1 MPADSRQSLSL
12 RRIQHLSFAPVSP
25 VKPRLQRQNLKA
37 SEAYVSAL
45 AKAPTPRDGWTS
57 IALSASSSASCS
69 STHHPPGGRQAHAP
83 VSEALETGRSPQ
95 WGPPEDRTSQKGFTG
110 DPRRPTWP
118 SSCART
124 ASRPPQASPPSSPP
138 TCLAQPSH
146 PRPAAHRD
154 ASVAL
159 PW

>member
-83 VSEALETGRSPQ
+83 SLRHWRPEGLLNGARLKTEHLKKALQETHE
-95 WGPPEDRTSQKGFTG
+95 GPPGLPPALAQ
-110 DPRRPTWP
+110 RPGHRKLP
-118 SSCART
+118 LLRVH
-124 ASRPPQASPPSSPP
+124 QLASPSHHTRDPQP
-138 TCLAQPSH
+138 TAT
-146 PRPAAHRD
+146 
-154 ASVAL
+154 L
-159 PW
+159 P